1 MTICDPVALSLCC
14 IAPGCRHGSLVSC
27 KTGVVSTSDDMCNT
41 CVYIVDIC
49 LFVLS

>member
-27 KTGVVSTSDDMCNT
+27 RDRCRLDSDDMCNI
-41 CVYIVDIC
+41 CVYNVDIC
-49 LFVLS
+49 VHVLT